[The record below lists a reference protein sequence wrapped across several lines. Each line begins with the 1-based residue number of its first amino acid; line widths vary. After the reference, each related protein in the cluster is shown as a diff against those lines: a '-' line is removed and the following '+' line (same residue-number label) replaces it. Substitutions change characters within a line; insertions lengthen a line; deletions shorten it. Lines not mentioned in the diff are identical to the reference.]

1 MQLTPVSTRRQ
12 FLKTVACGMAAG
24 RMALA
29 APATAPSD
37 SPYFTTR
44 GVILLEEDLSLADWP
59 ERAKAAGLNTIAL
72 HAPLSP
78 RKLAKF
84 VQSDKGQQFLGQ
96 CRKQGHAVEYE
107 NHAMKD
113 LLPRELYEK
122 DRNLFRM
129 NEKGERVGDYNFCV
143 HSKQALEIVVQN
155 AIEIAKIL
163 RPSTSRYFFW
173 GDDGCPWCKC
183 PKCSELT
190 ETDQALLVEN
200 RLIEALRKMDPKATL
215 AHLAYANL
223 LPPPKQIKP
232 ASGLF
237 LEYAPIERRYD
248 LPIES
253 QNDPKNR
260 RHLELLD
267 ANLELFG
274 REDAQALE
282 YWLDVSLFSKWKKPA
297 VKLPFDAKIMAAD
310 LDTYG
315 SRGIRRVT
323 TFAAYIDADY
333 VAKHGEPPLNEYGE
347 QLTRWRPS
355 KTTKS

>member
-183 PKCSELT
+183 PKCS
-190 ETDQALLVEN
+190 
-200 RLIEALRKMDPKATL
+200 
-215 AHLAYANL
+215 
-223 LPPPKQIKP
+223 
-232 ASGLF
+232 
-237 LEYAPIERRYD
+237 
-248 LPIES
+248 
-253 QNDPKNR
+253 
-260 RHLELLD
+260 
-267 ANLELFG
+267 
-274 REDAQALE
+274 
-282 YWLDVSLFSKWKKPA
+282 
-297 VKLPFDAKIMAAD
+297 
-310 LDTYG
+310 
-315 SRGIRRVT
+315 
-323 TFAAYIDADY
+323 
-333 VAKHGEPPLNEYGE
+333 
-347 QLTRWRPS
+347 
-355 KTTKS
+355 